1 MMMMKIIIIIISHR
15 KHARKWKGIEQTNPM
30 EPRGDEGSGE

>member
-1 MMMMKIIIIIISHR
+1 MMMMKIIIISHR
-15 KHARKWKGIEQTNPM
+15 KQARKWKGIEQTNPM